1 MKFFQYGRAAGRHTA
16 PMHTRFLKLA
26 AICAAPLVAVAAEQA
41 TLDPNLEPLR
51 PWLGKTWKSDASQ
64 SGDKPKIDVA
74 RWERALNGKA
84 VRILHSINDGEYGGE
99 TIATWDAG
107 KKSVVYHYFTT
118 AGFMTTGTMTFE
130 SGKLLTHE
138 KVSGNAGGVSE
149 VRGTGEIGAD
159 GTFRMKTEY
168 LKDGKWQPGRDATY
182 REDATATVVFK

>member
-1 MKFFQYGRAAGRHTA
+1 MKQSLFSRSRRLRLFAFAAVVGFA
-16 PMHTRFLKLA
+16 SPQLMA
-26 AICAAPLVAVAAEQA
+26 NEAGN
-41 TLDPNLEPLR
+41 LDPHLEPLR
-51 PWLGKTWKSDASQ
+51 GWLGRTWKEQGKEGAS
-64 SGDKPKIDVA
+64 SGKIDVA

-99 TIATWDAG
+99 TIATWDEA

-118 AGFMTTGTMTFE
+118 AGFMTTGTMSFDR
-130 SGKLLTHE
+130 GKVVTNE

-149 VRGTGEIGAD
+149 VRGTAELTPD

-182 REDATATVVFK
+182 REDATAQVLFK